1 MGTSLLS
8 LFFFKSL
15 QEKERIYYRHL
26 LLLLYSFFFIHT
38 YIFFEGYYFF
48 KNAFSSKLFNRKLS
62 EVSLVCDEEEED
74 VEEEDV
80 EDPAGF

>member
-26 LLLLYSFFFIHT
+26 LLLLYSFFYT
-38 YIFFEGYYFF
+38 YIYIFEGYYFF

-74 VEEEDV
+74 VE
-80 EDPAGF
+80 DPAGF